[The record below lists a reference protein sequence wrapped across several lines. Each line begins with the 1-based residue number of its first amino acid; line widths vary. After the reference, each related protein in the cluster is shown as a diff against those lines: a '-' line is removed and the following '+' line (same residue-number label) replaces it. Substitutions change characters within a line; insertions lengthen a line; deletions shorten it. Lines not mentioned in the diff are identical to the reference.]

1 MNYLYQ
7 DFADGVFHGRSF
19 ENRAKLTEEWTTVD
33 GLLEII
39 KRWVGELER
48 PTQMTLANNRN
59 DFEITFWLNIVIFQN
74 GKDAWI

>member
-1 MNYLYQ
+1 M
-7 DFADGVFHGRSF
+7 
-19 ENRAKLTEEWTTVD
+19 D

-59 DFEITFWLNIVIFQN
+59 DFEITFWLNIAIFQN
-74 GKDAWI
+74 GKDA